1 MTVVR
6 NDHSLVARMKKF
18 TRGASARESMLIKFF
33 IVLCVRSLGALSI
46 FGLNF
51 LVVRQL
57 VPGEAGVFLW
67 MYSALMIGVQF
78 AIMGFH
84 DVSLKYIAQKKG
96 VDDWASI
103 NCISRKILR
112 WVFLLSGITSLL
124 FYGVAGPM
132 AQWFFPGQLEAK
144 SVFQAMS
151 PSVLFL
157 GLATVLSYQLQAI
170 HHPLKSV
177 FVLSIGAQLFFC
189 ILFLSMG
196 VTSPVEAGWVYTG
209 SCLLNLCVAVLWW
222 FRQAPRAE
230 YANFESRQLW
240 QMAMPMWGIAIM
252 SVTVNWG
259 GQFLSAL
266 WIPADQVASYAVAL
280 RIAALINFLLIAMN
294 FIVAPKIAQLHAKQE
309 QVELQHLVTQTMRTL
324 YIMATPIVIG
334 VVVFAG
340 ELMSV
345 FGSQFSSGKQILV
358 ILALGQLI
366 NVATGP
372 VGYLLTM
379 TGHETAMRN
388 MYVLSGVAC
397 ISLVC
402 VLTPLYG
409 VVGAA
414 WATAIS
420 MGLQNI
426 GAALLTAS
434 KLKISVS
441 PFGKHNANVT

>member
-1 MTVVR
+1 
-6 NDHSLVARMKKF
+6 
-18 TRGASARESMLIKFF
+18 
-33 IVLCVRSLGALSI
+33 
-46 FGLNF
+46 
-51 LVVRQL
+51 
-57 VPGEAGVFLW
+57 
-67 MYSALMIGVQF
+67 
-78 AIMGFH
+78 
-84 DVSLKYIAQKKG
+84 
-96 VDDWASI
+96 
-103 NCISRKILR
+103 
-112 WVFLLSGITSLL
+112 
-124 FYGVAGPM
+124 
-132 AQWFFPGQLEAK
+132 
-144 SVFQAMS
+144 
-151 PSVLFL
+151 
-157 GLATVLSYQLQAI
+157 
-170 HHPLKSV
+170 
-177 FVLSIGAQLFFC
+177 
-189 ILFLSMG
+189 
-196 VTSPVEAGWVYTG
+196 
-209 SCLLNLCVAVLWW
+209 
-222 FRQAPRAE
+222 
-230 YANFESRQLW
+230 
-240 QMAMPMWGIAIM
+240 
-252 SVTVNWG
+252 
-259 GQFLSAL
+259 
-266 WIPADQVASYAVAL
+266 
-280 RIAALINFLLIAMN
+280 MN

>member
-1 MTVVR
+1 
-6 NDHSLVARMKKF
+6 
-18 TRGASARESMLIKFF
+18 MLIKFF
-33 IVLCVRSLGALSI
+33 IVLSVRSLGALSI

-51 LVVRQL
+51 LIVRKM
-57 VPGEAGVFLW
+57 VPEEAGVFLW

-78 AIMGFH
+78 SIVGFH

-96 VDDWASI
+96 VEDWASI
-103 NCISRKILR
+103 NSISRKILR
-112 WVFLLSGITSLL
+112 WVFWLSGITSLL
-124 FYGVAGPM
+124 FYGAAGPM
-132 AQWFFPGQLEAK
+132 AQLFFPGQLEAK

-151 PSVLFL
+151 PSVLFF
-157 GLATVLSYQLQAI
+157 GLATVLSYQMQAI
-170 HHPLKSV
+170 HSPLKSV
-177 FVLSIGAQLFFC
+177 FILSIGAPLFFC
-189 ILFLSMG
+189 ILFVSMG
-196 VTSPVEAGWVYTG
+196 ITSPVEAGWVYTA
-209 SCLLNLCVAVLWW
+209 SCFLNLCVAVLWW
-222 FRQAPRAE
+222 FRQTPRAE
-230 YANFESRQLW
+230 YTNFESRQLW

-266 WIPADQVASYAVAL
+266 WITADQVASYAVAL

-294 FIVAPKIAQLHAKQE
+294 FIVAPKIAQLHAKQ
-309 QVELQHLVTQTMRTL
+309 QKAELQNLVTQTMRTL
-324 YIMATPIVIG
+324 YVMAMPIVIG

-340 ELMSV
+340 ELMSL
-345 FGSQFSSGKQILV
+345 FGSQFSSGKQVLV

-402 VLTPLYG
+402 VLTPFYG

-414 WATAIS
+414 WATTIS
-420 MGLQNI
+420 IALQNI
-426 GAALLTAS
+426 GAALLTVS

-441 PFGKHNANVT
+441 PFRKHNAIET